1 MSDIHA
7 LSGAYAIAALEEHE
21 RALFERH
28 LADCANCRDEV
39 DSLREAATS
48 LSETTMATPPPA
60 LRADVLAAI
69 TTVRPLPPLP
79 AQQSGGHPSRRFR
92 GLLVAAAAAVAIGTG
107 LTVTQPWSD
116 DTVDTVAQV
125 IAAADVDK
133 ASAEVGDGTL
143 TVYRSESIGKAVLV
157 SDDLPAAAEGR
168 VYELWLQVD
177 GAMVPAGLLDGSG
190 DSKLLLAGDASRA
203 TAAGVT
209 VEPDGGSPQ
218 PTTTPIALF
227 DLTQDT

>member
-7 LSGAYAIAALEEHE
+7 LSGAYAIDALEEHE

-39 DSLREAATS
+39 DGLREAAAS
-48 LSETTMATPPPA
+48 LAETTLATPPLS

-79 AQQSGGHPSRRFR
+79 AQQTGSHTARRFR

-107 LTVTQPWSD
+107 LTMTQPWSD
-116 DTVDTVAQV
+116 DTVDPVAQV

-190 DSKLLLAGDASRA
+190 DHEFLLSGDASRA